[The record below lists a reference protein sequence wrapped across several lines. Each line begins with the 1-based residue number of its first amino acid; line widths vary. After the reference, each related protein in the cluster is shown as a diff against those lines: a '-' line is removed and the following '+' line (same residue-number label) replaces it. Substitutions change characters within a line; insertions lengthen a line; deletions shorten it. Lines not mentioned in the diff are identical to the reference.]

1 MKELKVFT
9 AFSGYDSQM
18 MALLQIPWLKI
29 KLVGWSEIDEAA
41 IASHNA
47 CFPEYKDCWK
57 GNICDINWD
66 EVEPF
71 HLFTC
76 SSPCQDFS
84 MGGLRR
90 GGEEGSGT
98 RSSLLW
104 ECKRAIENK
113 KPKFCLFENVKG
125 LVDKTMF
132 GTFCDWQQTMAN
144 LGYVNFW
151 KVLNAS
157 DYGIPQNRERV
168 IMVSILNE
176 CPDSLPEF
184 DFPETFDLE
193 QKPEDLLQNTLNS
206 SLYFHPKKAE
216 VVLDLLKNAK
226 PGDEIATDF
235 RGKLGPTDSSYRPK
249 GKLVG
254 RYVTPTCKGGVTPTL
269 MASGQ
274 CTVSSMLST
283 GSHPC
288 PGVIEIWDA
297 NKNGII

>member
-1 MKELKVFT
+1 ML
-9 AFSGYDSQM
+9 SRIQG
-18 MALLQIPWLKI
+18 LL
-29 KLVGWSEIDEAA
+29 EID
-41 IASHNA
+41 
-47 CFPEYKDCWK
+47 
-57 GNICDINWD
+57 
-66 EVEPF
+66 
-71 HLFTC
+71 LFTY

-84 MGGLRR
+84 VGGLRR

-113 KPKFCLFENVKG
+113 RPKFCLFENVKG

-176 CPDSLPEF
+176 CPDSIPEF
-184 DFPETFDLE
+184 DFPESFDLE
-193 QKPEDLLQNTLNS
+193 QKPEDLLQNSHS
-206 SLYFHPKKAE
+206 SGLYFHPAKAE

-226 PGDEIATDF
+226 RGVEITTDF
-235 RGKLGPTDSSYRPK
+235 RGKYGMTHSACFPK
-249 GKLVG
+249 GQLIE
-254 RYVTPTCKGGVTPTL
+254 RFVTPTCKGGVTPTL

-274 CTVSSMLST
+274 CTVNSMLST
-283 GSHPC
+283 GSRPC
-288 PGVIEIWDA
+288 PGVVEIWD
-297 NKNGII
+297 NKI